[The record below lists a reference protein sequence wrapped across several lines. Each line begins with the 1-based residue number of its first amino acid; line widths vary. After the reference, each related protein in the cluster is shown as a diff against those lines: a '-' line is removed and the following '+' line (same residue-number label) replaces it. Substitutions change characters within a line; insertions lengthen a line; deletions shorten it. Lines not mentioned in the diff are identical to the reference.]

1 MYRVGVVICL
11 LWMPSVCSQ
20 AAELPVVSPAAAM
33 SVFTNH
39 AVALIDRENAGVA
52 LRDLHSD
59 MEEVVQAFIR
69 VLADKQDDNS
79 LRRQA
84 AEGLQRAGPSARAA
98 LSSLIDTLN
107 ERNPDIDNL
116 RLRIEAA
123 KALASLRR
131 GAKPASTSLVNIVTD
146 EKESLFLRCEAIEA
160 LAAIGPPVSEVVAP
174 LVRLLRSPAAD
185 RELFR
190 AAVRAIGAM
199 GAWGMPALDSLHDLI
214 VKGPQEDGIF
224 DEAVQ
229 ASTKI
234 AVGLSLQ
241 TSTTLPNSSLYGLWR
256 YGRARSSLKSI
267 NAELGKYLRGRDDM
281 VDENASRQ
289 IEAAVSVLSSVID
302 SYVVVRYRWHILGVL
317 TYMLLFL
324 PCGVAWR
331 VWRVISPRSFV
342 AFVRYVDSNETVGG
356 VPIRLCG
363 WLLGLFLVRAVRHR
377 SRTRKAPVGPST
389 PVCSSDRSGETKQ
402 RKAVENKYEI
412 Q

>member
-1 MYRVGVVICL
+1 M
-11 LWMPSVCSQ
+11 SAVCSQ
-20 AAELPVVSPAAAM
+20 AAELPVVSPAAAI
-33 SVFTNH
+33 SAFTNH
-39 AVALIDRENAGVA
+39 AVTLIDRENAGVA
-52 LRDLHSD
+52 LRDFHSD
-59 MEEVVQAFIR
+59 REEVVQAFIQ
-69 VLADKQDDNS
+69 VLADKQDDNN

-84 AEGLQRAGPSARAA
+84 AEGLQRAGPSARPA
-98 LSSLIDTLN
+98 LSSLIETVN
-107 ERNPDIDNL
+107 ERNPDINNL

-123 KALASLRR
+123 KALASLKR

-190 AAVRAIGAM
+190 TAVRAIGAM

-256 YGRARSSLKSI
+256 YERARSSLKSI

-317 TYMLLFL
+317 AYMVLFL

-331 VWRVISPRSFV
+331 VWRFISPRSFV
-342 AFVRYVDSNETVGG
+342 AFVRYVDSNEKVGG

-363 WLLGLFLVRAVRHR
+363 WLLGLFLVRAVRQP
-377 SRTRKAPVGPST
+377 SRTRKAPVGPSR
-389 PVCSSDRSGETKQ
+389 PVCSCDRSGESKQ
-402 RKAVENKYEI
+402 RKTVENKYEI

>member
-1 MYRVGVVICL
+1 
-11 LWMPSVCSQ
+11 MPAVSGH
-20 AAELPVVSPAAAM
+20 ALELPVASPVAAVSL
-33 SVFTNH
+33 FTNH
-39 AVALIDRENAGVA
+39 AVALIVRENAGVA
-52 LRDLHSD
+52 LRDLHSE

-69 VLADKQDDNS
+69 VLADKQDDNT

-84 AEGLQRAGPSARAA
+84 AEGLQRAGPFGRQA
-98 LSSLIDTLN
+98 LSSLIETLN
-107 ERNPDIDNL
+107 DRNPDIDNL

-123 KALASLRR
+123 KALASLKR
-131 GAKPASTSLVNIVTD
+131 GAKPASTCLANIVTD
-146 EKESLFLRCEAIEA
+146 EKEPLFLRCEAIHA

-199 GAWGMPALDSLHDLI
+199 GAWGMPALDSLRDLI

-256 YGRARSSLKSI
+256 YERARSSLKSI
-267 NAELGKYLRGRDDM
+267 NAELGKYLHGRDDV

-317 TYMLLFL
+317 ASMLLFV
-324 PCGVAWR
+324 PCGVFWR
-331 VWRVISPRSFV
+331 VWRFICPRSFV
-342 AFVRYVDSNETVGG
+342 AFVRYVDSNVTVCG

-402 RKAVENKYEI
+402 RKTVENKYET